1 MFNYFKKDDFHV
13 KIELMS
19 FCLKSISRSVNASS
33 YSLFHRYKSTIPE
46 IASQYPP
53 VLIKPIKES
62 SMEGV
67 CNKTNNSI
75 KVGYP
80 EDKMKSNNG
89 PRFEMLLT
97 KESFSKAVSYI
108 YDEDERHLNTSK
120 MWDRA
125 QSTGIIK
132 KVKKAP
138 DDH

>member
-1 MFNYFKKDDFHV
+1 MFNYFKKDDFYV

-33 YSLFHRYKSTIPE
+33 YSLFHRYKSIVSE
-46 IASQYPP
+46 ITSQYQP
-53 VLIKPIKES
+53 VLIKPMKES
-62 SMEGV
+62 NTEGV
-67 CNKTNNSI
+67 CNKTNKSI

-89 PRFEMLLT
+89 PGFSMLLT
-97 KESFSKAVSYI
+97 KETFPRAVSYI

-125 QSTGIIK
+125 QRTGIIK

-138 DDH
+138 DDN